1 MFAFGTTSLPY
12 GPYRRH
18 LSLSPPCIPGPC
30 PVPGSEQTSC
40 TFTKLGN
47 WVSVDVALPLLDES
61 VLDDQSPLLVHTSF
75 LTSREVS
82 LHF

>member
-1 MFAFGTTSLPY
+1 M
-12 GPYRRH
+12 
-18 LSLSPPCIPGPC
+18 
-30 PVPGSEQTSC
+30 PGSEQTSC

-75 LTSREVS
+75 LPSWEVS